1 MFTLPADCTLQVM
14 DGTSKGKQRRG
25 QTRFVPWQV
34 EKLRRLFLSCAYPDD
49 VMYDSMAT
57 TLNLEKHQVVKWF
70 KNHRC
75 RKRKQGILD
84 PISPEV
90 SDSKD
95 YRNNNG
101 KTAGGPSERSE
112 LTPGGLTSSR
122 RRRRIRRRIASGKI
136 LDETT
141 NQETCI
147 APDDNEN
154 VNLDVNNVQDVH
166 NTNDNRLDENTNLN
180 VTNDKR
186 LNEIIIEA
194 TSNAP
199 ANNENV
205 NLEAVP
211 DMNDILLNKNTSTI
225 QATSS
230 APDNNENTNS
240 DLNNDIPDQN
250 DIELDV
256 STDELLSENLI
267 LRPPIEF
274 EDDTI
279 QAASSASDTDSNEN
293 AKDQDMNNDVLEED
307 DNDNL
312 QELLD
317 ELNKGTYQ
325 EEQVADDTIQ
335 AASSAS
341 DSNDNAKCQD
351 MNNDVPEE
359 NDNDTLQKLL
369 DDLKKGTYQEEH
381 VVTDTND
388 NGNMNTPPMN
398 VNNSVDYFD
407 EFSGR
412 FDGGAYQEA
421 QNALETIENVNNVNN
436 VHEIPDKNMEAIQTL
451 DEMCA
456 DL

>member
-112 LTPGGLTSSR
+112 LTPGGLASSR

-141 NQETCI
+141 NQETSI

-211 DMNDILLNKNTSTI
+211 DMNDILLNKNMSTI
-225 QATSS
+225 QTTSS

-256 STDELLSENLI
+256 STNELLSENLI

-279 QAASSASDTDSNEN
+279 QAASSASDSNDN
-293 AKDQDMNNDVLEED
+293 AKCQDMNNDVPEED

-317 ELNKGTYQ
+317 DLNKGTYQ

-341 DSNDNAKCQD
+341 DSNDNAKYQD

-421 QNALETIENVNNVNN
+421 HNALETIENVNNV
-436 VHEIPDKNMEAIQTL
+436 HEVLDKNMEAIQTL

>member
-1 MFTLPADCTLQVM
+1 M
-14 DGTSKGKQRRG
+14 
-25 QTRFVPWQV
+25 
-34 EKLRRLFLSCAYPDD
+34 
-49 VMYDSMAT
+49 
-57 TLNLEKHQVVKWF
+57 
-70 KNHRC
+70 
-75 RKRKQGILD
+75 
-84 PISPEV
+84 
-90 SDSKD
+90 
-95 YRNNNG
+95 
-101 KTAGGPSERSE
+101 
-112 LTPGGLTSSR
+112 
-122 RRRRIRRRIASGKI
+122 
-136 LDETT
+136 
-141 NQETCI
+141 
-147 APDDNEN
+147 
-154 VNLDVNNVQDVH
+154 
-166 NTNDNRLDENTNLN
+166 
-180 VTNDKR
+180 
-186 LNEIIIEA
+186 
-194 TSNAP
+194 
-199 ANNENV
+199 
-205 NLEAVP
+205 EAVP

-256 STDELLSENLI
+256 STNELLSENLI

-436 VHEIPDKNMEAIQTL
+436 VHEVPDKNMEAIQTL